1 MIDNI
6 FQESLSALPFWPC
19 FHKVLSEVIKFLR
32 VKDNRHEVAKRTTG
46 SVRSTVMAHIKSIAG
61 RRWGNVASVLR
72 RLDASIEHLAVP
84 FRVDDRKKDGWGRAG
99 MARASSSGEW
109 QRQLK
114 LCSEFSAVA
123 ESLRSWG
130 TSSCR
135 CHGVAGSPYYLATC
149 TEKGR
154 NLPFIGEK
162 VKLVEADI
170 ARYVHD
176 DLNEAC
182 GGSDALISAMKQC
195 YANFV
200 WKLRHKA
207 AFMDELPWLVV
218 FGDPPDPWSGYSGQI
233 GQGST
238 AAAVVMAPVGS
249 PVPPPRPSPPWW
261 SKFLPADGF
270 GRCSEIHKRGA
281 SALQT
286 LTTIS

>member
-1 MIDNI
+1 MIDSI
-6 FQESLSALPFWPC
+6 FEECLSALPFWPC
-19 FHKVLSEVIKFLR
+19 FHELLSEVIKFLR
-32 VKDNRHEVAKRTTG
+32 VKDNRRELAKRTAG
-46 SVRSTVMAHIKSIAG
+46 SVRSTVMARIKSIAG

-72 RLDASIEHLAVP
+72 RLDASIEHLAVQS
-84 FRVDDRKKDGWGRAG
+84 RVDDRKKDGWGGAG

-218 FGDPPDPWSGYSGQI
+218 FGNPPNITGALLPRC
-233 GQGST
+233 
-238 AAAVVMAPVGS
+238 
-249 PVPPPRPSPPWW
+249 PPPRC
-261 SKFLPADGF
+261 PADGL
-270 GRCSEIHKRGA
+270 G
-281 SALQT
+281 
-286 LTTIS
+286 